1 MIHVHEPVAAAEL
14 PRCPVCEAV
23 QTNLAR
29 PPTIAVLPTRS
40 IGPDENIL

>member
-1 MIHVHEPVAAAEL
+1 MIHVHEPVVGAGL
-14 PRCPVCEAV
+14 QRCPVCDAV
-23 QTNLAR
+23 QTNVAR

>member
-1 MIHVHEPVAAAEL
+1 MIHVHEPVVGADFL
-14 PRCPVCEAV
+14 RCAVCDAV
-23 QTNLAR
+23 QTNQAR